1 MVVKYN
7 SLRLIRC
14 CVDKSTGMKRLSK
27 VVSAE
32 ILRCKTFHHKRLK
45 LQTVHEWSG
54 EEDCHAKFG
63 PPPQNG
69 PPWNQNSNQI
79 GSPRNQFGCCNWPPL
94 TVSVP
99 PSLNYS
105 TCMYMTV

>member
-54 EEDCHAKFG
+54 EEDHSFAGHVKRSKFA
-63 PPPQNG
+63 
-69 PPWNQNSNQI
+69 NSK
-79 GSPRNQFGCCNWPPL
+79 SLLLFVDMTCS
-94 TVSVP
+94 VSA
-99 PSLNYS
+99 
-105 TCMYMTV
+105 

>member
-1 MVVKYN
+1 MYICDMSSMYN
-7 SLRLIRC
+7 VLYVHRLTEEKKEVESEIQRQP
-14 CVDKSTGMKRLSK
+14 K
-27 VVSAE
+27 VEV
-32 ILRCKTFHHKRLK
+32 
-45 LQTVHEWSG
+45 
-54 EEDCHAKFG
+54 CHAKFV
-63 PPPQNG
+63 PPQNG

-94 TVSVP
+94 TVLVP